1 MTKHKFSKKY
11 IKSTVREIESKKER
25 GHALIQQ
32 GDELKAHAANLE
44 KMLKDSGVS
53 QGEFD
58 EARQS
63 LIESDAKRHASE
75 PKKKAA

>member
-25 GHALIQQ
+25 GHMLMQQ

-44 KMLKDSGVS
+44 KMLKDAGVS

-63 LIESDAKRHASE
+63 IIEADAKREAA